1 MSKRVWAGVL
11 MGLLALGATAQDVK
25 DGEKLLRD
33 AVLKKRVFLR
43 GFSAD
48 PLVRWRWDGSSL
60 VQEPPKLH
68 TLGVLIADS
77 IKVTGDKVV
86 IQGERHTLLRSNG
99 KDFMLSATQDKL
111 RVEIDLTGAD
121 MASIL
126 PKLADLVFYPDSR
139 SALAATKHR
148 PGDVNPKCCSR
159 ETSQDR
165 KSCDCANPS
174 LAMCGTDEPDLGMA
188 GMKNPSLLSSVE
200 PEFSDEARREPLFNV
215 TVQVGLTVDAEGK
228 PTDIWIVR
236 PAGLGLD
243 VRAGTA
249 VSQYKFKPA
258 TCHGQ
263 AVPVPLYVDVNFHG
277 G

>member
-11 MGLLALGATAQDVK
+11 MGLLAVGAAGQDAK
-25 DGEKLLRD
+25 DGENLLRD

-48 PLVRWRWDGSSL
+48 PIVRWRWDGSSL
-60 VQEPPKLH
+60 VQETPKLH
-68 TLGVLIADS
+68 TFGVLIADS
-77 IKVTGDKVV
+77 VKVTGDKVV
-86 IQGERHTLLRSNG
+86 IQGERHTLLRSS
-99 KDFMLSATQDKL
+99 DTAFALSATNDKA

-121 MASIL
+121 VANIL
-126 PKLADLVFYPDSR
+126 PKLAGLVFYPDSQ

-148 PGDVNPKCCSR
+148 PGDMNPKCCSR
-159 ETSQDR
+159 KTPQDR

-174 LAMCGTDEPDLGMA
+174 LAMCGTDEPALGMA

-200 PEFSDEARREPLFNV
+200 PEFSDEARRQQFNGNVQVSV
-215 TVQVGLTVDAEGK
+215 TVDTDGK

-236 PAGLGLD
+236 PLGLGLD
-243 VRAGTA
+243 ARAAVA

-263 AVPVPLYVDVNFHG
+263 AVPVPLYIDVNFHIF
-277 G
+277 